1 MVDGQR
7 GRFQA
12 IWRAAE
18 PVFSGA
24 AAKFRALILVLGSG
38 RRGNQFDLTR
48 PSWNVA
54 LTHPL
59 PIVRFNPKEGSD
71 RYGSNLRGP
80 TATREIRAA
89 EDLFL
94 PKGRAQ
100 SDGDDPS

>member
-1 MVDGQR
+1 
-7 GRFQA
+7 
-12 IWRAAE
+12 
-18 PVFSGA
+18 
-24 AAKFRALILVLGSG
+24 
-38 RRGNQFDLTR
+38 
-48 PSWNVA
+48 VA